1 MTIAMTYMTAQRGQ
15 FLHNKMLKQEITINV
30 VTIGFAMP
38 AVGCCKPADI
48 KFATA
53 NGGVAQ
59 WQLICTCMCRHVH

>member
-1 MTIAMTYMTAQRGQ
+1 MTMTITMTYMTAQRGQ

-38 AVGCCKPADI
+38 AGGCCKPADI

-53 NGGVAQ
+53 NGGVA
-59 WQLICTCMCRHVH
+59 

>member
-1 MTIAMTYMTAQRGQ
+1 MTITMTYMTAQRGQ

-38 AVGCCKPADI
+38 AGGCCKPADI

-53 NGGVAQ
+53 NGGVA
-59 WQLICTCMCRHVH
+59 